1 MKIALSESFL
11 KDFSS
16 LPRNLQKKCRD
27 IISSVNTI
35 DAKTIRENSVPGWR
49 VHKLQSSPFISFSLD
64 MNFRMLA
71 KIEGDSI
78 FFHRAVKHSLADSP
92 KINRNDNEPT
102 PLNIDNPNLKPGDI
116 YSALVSIGISVDL
129 ALPFS
134 KVVTEEDLLN
144 ALVIA
149 DEIIAQYALSLYE
162 TTGLIIPRNKYTLL
176 QSDLL
181 FENALTQSQEEW
193 EIYLHPSQQ
202 YIVNLPSDYRIAIS
216 GSAGTGK
223 TVCAWYRLL
232 NLASNKITV
241 GFVAPNN
248 SILKVSKDKLTKM
261 TKDISTETYFLVP
274 TSDNQLI
281 QLAQNVQHLIID
293 EGQELTFSWYKTLA
307 EYLKKSK
314 IGITIFFDM
323 NQLGANYK
331 LGDTKRFNYRI
342 ENFLP
347 SLKSIQKIQFL
358 DFYINYRNSKEISTY
373 YFKTLNEK
381 LPNQIKS
388 EIPVFSGGEVLTH
401 LVKDTVE
408 LPILIADAVKKLK
421 HDFEYN
427 EIGIICLAGKIE
439 PIINRLSKL
448 GLPISSDI
456 MTNDKILITNPQVF
470 RGHEKKVV
478 IICTP
483 KVDNFKDKI
492 GKAIN
497 AYIGYSRARDRLI
510 IFEY

>member
-1 MKIALSESFL
+1 MKIAISESFL
-11 KDFSS
+11 EDFSS
-16 LPRNLQKKCRD
+16 LPHHLQKKCRD
-27 IISSVNTI
+27 IISSVKEI

-71 KIEGDSI
+71 KIEGESI
-78 FFHRAVKHSLADSP
+78 YFHRAVKHSLADSP

-102 PLNIDNPNLKPGDI
+102 PLNIDNPNLKPEDI
-116 YSALVSIGISVDL
+116 YSALVSIGISADL
-129 ALPFS
+129 AKPFRN
-134 KVVTEEDLLN
+134 VLTEDDLLN

-149 DEIIAQYALSLYE
+149 DELIAQYALTLYE
-162 TTGLIIPRNKYTLL
+162 TSGLIIPRNKYTLL
-176 QSDLL
+176 QSDSQ
-181 FENALTQSQEEW
+181 FENALIQSQREW

-202 YIVNLPSDYRIAIS
+202 YVVNLPSEYRTAVS

-232 NLASNKITV
+232 NLSKNKTTV

-248 SILKVSKDKLTKM
+248 SILKVSKDKLAEI
-261 TKDISTETYFLVP
+261 TKDISTEKYFLVP
-274 TSDNQLI
+274 ASDKQLI

-293 EGQELTFSWYKTLA
+293 EGQELTFSWYKSLA
-307 EYLKKSK
+307 EFLKTSN
-314 IGITIFFDM
+314 IGITIFYDM
-323 NQLGANYK
+323 NQLGANYD
-331 LGDTKRFNYRI
+331 LGDTKRFDYRI

-373 YFKTLNEK
+373 YFNTLNES

-388 EIPVFSGGEVLTH
+388 EIPVFSGGDVLTH
-401 LVKDTVE
+401 LVKGPIE
-408 LPILIADAVKKLK
+408 LPILIAEVIKKLK
-421 HDFEYN
+421 KDFTFN
-427 EIGIICLAGKIE
+427 EIGIICLTGKIE
-439 PIINRLSKL
+439 PIINGLSKL
-448 GLPISSDI
+448 GIPISSDL
-456 MTNDKILITNPQVF
+456 MTNDKILITNPQIF
-470 RGHEKKVV
+470 RGHEKKVI

-483 KVDNFKDKI
+483 KIENTKSKI

-510 IFEY
+510 VFEY